1 MTTNDVAIVRQPA
14 LPGLAPDVEAATIA
28 AAYHARIDDY
38 GQGVL
43 GLPTL
48 PSAQER
54 AILEQRLA
62 ELKRALEPVSYAVA
76 DRDRAMKAFGRL
88 FLGYPTLENVNKAE
102 KAATYM
108 IDLGD
113 LPAFAIEAAVDDV
126 KKGRIKDLDPDY
138 PPSSPRMYK
147 IAEAH
152 RDTVAAKERRPIERV
167 LSVKMLSKPLQ
178 TPKEAAK
185 VGELMRGLADGMKAD
200 FTDRELQERRA
211 LLDRQVAGDERMKH
225 REWAALGLEP
235 ITYRMGGRDVV
246 MTVALARSRKLI
258 PENIPAHPNAPGR
271 R

>member
-1 MTTNDVAIVRQPA
+1 MSGNQVVVAQPA

-48 PSAQER
+48 PTAQER
-54 AILEQRLA
+54 AILEQRLG
-62 ELKRALEPVSYAVA
+62 ELSRALQPISYAVA
-76 DRDRAMKAFGRL
+76 DRERAMKAFGRL

-102 KAATYM
+102 KAATYT

-147 IAEAH
+147 IAAAH
-152 RDTVAAKERRPIERV
+152 RDEIAAKEKRPIERV
-167 LSVKMLSKPLQ
+167 LSVKMLSKPVQ

-185 VGELMRGLADGMKAD
+185 VGELMRDLASGLRVDLDDADL
-200 FTDRELQERRA
+200 RERKKLFEK
-211 LLDRQVAGDERMKH
+211 QVAGDDRMRH
-225 REWAALGLEP
+225 REWAGLGLEP

-246 MTVALARSRKLI
+246 MSVAMARSRKLI
-258 PENIPAHPNAPGR
+258 PENIPKHPNAPGR